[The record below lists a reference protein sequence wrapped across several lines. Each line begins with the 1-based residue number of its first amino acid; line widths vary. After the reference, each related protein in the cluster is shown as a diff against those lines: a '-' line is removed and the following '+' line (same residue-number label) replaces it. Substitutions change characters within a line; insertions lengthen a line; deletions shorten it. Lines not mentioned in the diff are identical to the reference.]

1 METFSVL
8 RSFIN
13 SDRSQ
18 LMSFEETYN
27 YRSFSSSS
35 SEGKSKDFKSCLRA
49 GDNAL
54 DFELASIEGARIRL
68 SDFRNKKHVLLEFGS
83 IT

>member
-1 METFSVL
+1 
-8 RSFIN
+8 
-13 SDRSQ
+13 
-18 LMSFEETYN
+18 MSFEETYN

-68 SDFRNKKHVLLEFGS
+68 SDFRNKKHVCWNSAVSLDRRS
-83 IT
+83 WVRSRH